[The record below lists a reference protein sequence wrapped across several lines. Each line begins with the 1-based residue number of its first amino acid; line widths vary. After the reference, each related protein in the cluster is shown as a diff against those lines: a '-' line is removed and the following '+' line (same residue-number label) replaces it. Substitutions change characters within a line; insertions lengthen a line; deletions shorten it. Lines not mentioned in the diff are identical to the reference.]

1 MTNLNIRSFFRKVFK
16 HYISWVGTGLVFL
29 ATILAVITPY
39 WDWLDKYIK
48 TTPAKY
54 VITIFFMVFV
64 MLICMVVALSQ
75 ELWKRPVEAE
85 QPSPEEIL
93 AKITLP
99 IPKYHCNY
107 KRKLMKVE
115 KEIFLDGTVKVE
127 ARVELIATDVVDA
140 SHHIKSQIDERGTT
154 IENYKF
160 ELLEGFSSVGEITY
174 EEQSRTLKSVHNVI
188 RFSPP
193 LKRDDYAHY
202 RYKETYENVHLMYLE
217 EILEKIKAGKIIVIR
232 PSEGTNYLITAPTEK
247 LQVSIVFPER
257 YEVKPFYDV
266 CYGHSNLARQEEE
279 YKRIKEYFKAY
290 RKFNRW
296 YVEFEIPKPEMGLAY
311 HLKWEPPTKEKYEK
325 LIRPNTEV

>member
-1 MTNLNIRSFFRKVFK
+1 
-16 HYISWVGTGLVFL
+16 
-29 ATILAVITPY
+29 
-39 WDWLDKYIK
+39 
-48 TTPAKY
+48 
-54 VITIFFMVFV
+54 
-64 MLICMVVALSQ
+64 MVVALSQ
-75 ELWKRPVEAE
+75 ELRKRPVGAE
-85 QPSPEEIL
+85 QPSPKEIL
-93 AKITLP
+93 AKITSP

-160 ELLEGFSSVGEITY
+160 ELLEGFSSVGEITH

-202 RYKETYENVHLMYLE
+202 RYKETYGNVHLMYLE
-217 EILEKIKAGKIIVIR
+217 EILEKIKAGKMIVIR